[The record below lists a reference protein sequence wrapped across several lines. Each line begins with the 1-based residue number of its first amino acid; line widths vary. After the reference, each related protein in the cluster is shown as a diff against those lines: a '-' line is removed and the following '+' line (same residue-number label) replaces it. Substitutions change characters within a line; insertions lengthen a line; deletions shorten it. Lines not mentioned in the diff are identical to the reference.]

1 VIWDFCQAIVRP
13 FRSGRLRLG
22 GPRDTVVE
30 QATAAA
36 RRMWRYPEIQG
47 AADMLFLHR
56 ALAGMYALA
65 RRLEVRRD
73 YGELLRRHLGV
84 AVRSAA

>member
-1 VIWDFCQAIVRP
+1 VRP
-13 FRSGRLRLG
+13 VAPGRDRLG
-22 GPRDTVVE
+22 GDEVTPWSSRRRP
-30 QATAAA
+30 AAEPLWGFRSRSGA
-36 RRMWRYPEIQG
+36 R
-47 AADMLFLHR
+47 ADMLFLHR